1 MMPFDRELLH
11 RRFAKL
17 TSNRTVFRPRLPQR
31 ARLEGRLSLVTKR
44 TEGEDTDDD

>member
-17 TSNRTVFRPRLPQR
+17 TSNR
-31 ARLEGRLSLVTKR
+31 LSLVTKR